1 MHSPGLTQLSDTIC
15 PVRLTQHAYR
25 VAVRITYEARPAYG
39 YGPYVPY
46 SRPIQDYVSLSWVS
60 PSNGNVEYMDRQ
72 GSRHPL
78 SHAETPYRI
87 SRDISHVPAVGRAH
101 MRPIP
106 HVAPE
111 LRLTSHLR
119 TRLFKS
125 VLRDMIEQLASR
137 RAYAHVYPPPI
148 TKPLLIPTRAHP
160 PPIVLGYITLC
171 CHRFCD
177 TIALCRGNP
186 KRNDTGAC
194 TTNTASC
201 AQSIKTP
208 PRHWSSATHSS
219 SLSPL

>member
-1 MHSPGLTQLSDTIC
+1 MGTLIHGQAG
-15 PVRLTQHAYR
+15 Q
-25 VAVRITYEARPAYG
+25 
-39 YGPYVPY
+39 
-46 SRPIQDYVSLSWVS
+46 QVS
-60 PSNGNVEYMDRQ
+60 PTRRHRT
-72 GSRHPL
+72 GSAGTSPMYLH
-78 SHAETPYRI
+78 
-87 SRDISHVPAVGRAH
+87 VGRAP

-111 LRLTSHLR
+111 LRFTSRLR
-119 TRLFKS
+119 SRLFKS

-194 TTNTASC
+194 TANTASC

-208 PRHWSSATHSS
+208 PRH
-219 SLSPL
+219 

>member
-1 MHSPGLTQLSDTIC
+1 MHCIAEACILRAHPTQRYYLSRQAHPTCISYC
-15 PVRLTQHAYR
+15 LQIA
-25 VAVRITYEARPAYG
+25 YEAHPAYG

-60 PSNGNVEYMDRQ
+60 PPNGNVEYMDRPD
-72 GSRHPL
+72 SRYPSSRRDTVRDQPGHLPCTCML
-78 SHAETPYRI
+78 GGRI
-87 SRDISHVPAVGRAH
+87 CARFRI
-101 MRPIP
+101 
-106 HVAPE
+106 
-111 LRLTSHLR
+111 RLQS
-119 TRLFKS
+119 FG
-125 VLRDMIEQLASR
+125 SR
-137 RAYAHVYPPPI
+137 RAFAHIYPPI

-194 TTNTASC
+194 TANTASC

-208 PRHWSSATHSS
+208 PRH
-219 SLSPL
+219 